1 MPREIERTRRV
12 SELIHRELAQ
22 IITREMHDPRVR
34 LVSITGVR
42 VSKDL
47 KHATVY
53 ISELENVPGDGPG
66 AVPVLNRASRFL
78 RYQLGQRLDL
88 RVTPDLRFRIDES
101 IKQGLTISSLIDRAR
116 ALDDSCEPPP
126 KKTTHDH
133 DPGFDNRPPCSAG
146 RR

>member
-53 ISELENVPGDGPG
+53 ISELDNVPGDGPG

-78 RYQLGQRLDL
+78 RYQLGQHLDL
-88 RVTPDLRFRIDES
+88 RATPDLRFSVDES
-101 IKQGLTISSLIDRAR
+101 IKQGMAISSLIDRAR
-116 ALDDSCEPPP
+116 ALDDSG
-126 KKTTHDH
+126 TTAEK
-133 DPGFDNRPPCSAG
+133 DNT
-146 RR
+146 